1 MVAMVGVGTSIGYL
15 FPLLP
20 FTNAR
25 ARHPKTTFCFLAVS
39 FDLAVGCVICL
50 LSHRETWLSP
60 SIATC
65 RNSVLVGRF
74 PYAVITIPPSRPFLQ
89 DTPSLLPYLGVHTPH
104 GHLSICRDIAHMK

>member
-25 ARHPKTTFCFLAVS
+25 ARHSKTTFCFLAVS
-39 FDLAVGCVICL
+39 FEITFGCVIYL

-60 SIATC
+60 SIAVY